1 MTEVESCAI
10 QSLDRH
16 NSFVKSDGGF
26 NRRKFLPHPDT
37 FAYEAFPERWKAF
50 TINVSVHFCFTLE
63 PGKSSRPLQVA
74 LVATHADQISSQ
86 KDAENLAQHVAD
98 QLQAKFGHVFDIH
111 EQVNHSTISGDSKI
125 NE

>member
-1 MTEVESCAI
+1 MEDLTEGNFYRI
-10 QSLDRH
+10 LTLLH
-16 NSFVKSDGGF
+16 TKL
-26 NRRKFLPHPDT
+26 FLNDEKLLQLMWV
-37 FAYEAFPERWKAF
+37 Y
-50 TINVSVHFCFTLE
+50 IFCFTLE

-111 EQVNHSTISGDSKI
+111 EQVNHSTISGGSKI
-125 NE
+125 NEQ